1 MIWSNWS
8 AFWNMGGFA
17 FYIWTSYALAAL
29 VLCVN
34 ILAPLVRRR
43 AVQRQLRVRLAQ
55 EESA

>member
-17 FYIWTSYALAAL
+17 FYVWTSYALAVL
-29 VLCVN
+29 VLSLN

-43 AVQRQLRVRLAQ
+43 AVVRQLRSRLAR
-55 EESA
+55 EERS

>member
-17 FYIWTSYALAAL
+17 FYVWTSYALAAL
-29 VLCVN
+29 VLSAN
-34 ILAPLVRRR
+34 ILAPLMRRR
-43 AVQRQLRVRLAQ
+43 TVQRQLRLNLAQ